1 MSKFTHAVLAA
12 SIAFTAGVSPAAA
25 GNMIVQDGVQ
35 SADLT
40 PAQSVYTVELKE
52 MSGGSNL
59 NAANVQVLT
68 DKVTFRASGM
78 LVCEKITGIR
88 PNAPLGADIGFGA
101 FNPTFGD
108 AGVVHKA
115 EFDIGVKY
123 YNNSQNEW
131 VNDPAAVQ
139 NWEVPLNSLKN
150 AGKPDYE
157 FDALKIFNAEMQKFI
172 DNGGTKLDFLKQDRV
187 IEVERFL
194 SIYTGCRKLN
204 GQLEVT
210 KLGYGTDVEP
220 ITMKIKYKGNPNL
233 LEPAIVAVTPGG
245 NNQVNAGYQPLKIT
259 YAAITPYAP
268 SYVGKCP
275 ANLKFRVQ
283 IKGQGKGHVKF
294 RVHGKS
300 DESWLTENLTQ
311 IYESGPRIFNAPE
324 GGTDTNFFYEVPFS
338 GQDVLNKTINHQ
350 FRLAITWKD
359 EKADT
364 YETHYQ
370 TFATKDWK
378 RRCTPQVSV
387 GIGGQPG
394 GVSFDNGQGGQG
406 GNNAGGLTIQAQPV
420 APSLKKVAPSAAQR
434 GEEKPARAAPARMET
449 APAERAPTRAAPA
462 RQTEPAPMLQIA
474 PRAAE
479 PAPARSTR

>member
-115 EFDIGVKY
+115 KFDIGTKY
-123 YNNSQNEW
+123 YYNSQNKW
-131 VNDPAAVQ
+131 VTSPGAVQ

-194 SIYTGCRKLN
+194 SVYTGCRKLN

-220 ITMKIKYKGNPNL
+220 ITMKIEYKGNPNL
-233 LEPAIVAVTPGG
+233 TNVAVQMG
-245 NNQVNAGYQPLKIT
+245 NNQQLNAGYQPMKVT
-259 YAAITPYAP
+259 YAVIKPHAP

-275 ANLKFRVQ
+275 ADLKFRIE
-283 IKGQGKGHVKF
+283 IKGQGKGELKY
-294 RVHGKS
+294 RIHGLS
-300 DESWLTENLTQ
+300 DESVFTGFKKQLYQSPVLT
-311 IYESGPRIFNAPE
+311 FNAPE
-324 GGTDTNFFYEVPFS
+324 GGTVHEFTYPLEFS
-338 GQDVLNKTINHQ
+338 GKDVLNKTITHS
-350 FRLAITWKD
+350 FYLAVAIKD
-359 EKADT
+359 EKANSFNST
-364 YETHYQ
+364 YQ
-370 TFATKDWK
+370 TYTSVDWK

-406 GNNAGGLTIQAQPV
+406 GNNTGGLTIQAQPV
-420 APSLKKVAPSAAQR
+420 TPSLQKVAPSAAQR

-449 APAERAPTRAAPA
+449 APAERAPARAAPA
-462 RQTEPAPMLQIA
+462 RQTEPAPMLQLA
-474 PRAAE
+474 PRTAE
-479 PAPARSTR
+479 PAPARSAR